1 MFVEEFLVRYAI
13 FLVAALIIL
22 RLVYFRA
29 TPNREVFLGIFM
41 FGNGAF
47 IITYLLHSVEMSM
60 GFAFGLFAV
69 FSMLRYRTEALTV
82 RDMTY
87 LFTAIVMALMCSV
100 AEVTYFEISALCT
113 AIIILAA
120 LTETQLI
127 APTITERKITYDRID
142 KIQPEQR
149 TALIEEVRQR
159 TGMNVVKIELGKI
172 DFLSDSVQLIV
183 FCSEQD

>member
-1 MFVEEFLVRYAI
+1 MFVEEFIIRYAI
-13 FLVAALIIL
+13 FLIATLIML

-47 IITYLLHSVEMSM
+47 LITYLLHSVEMSM

-100 AEVTYFEISALCT
+100 AEINYFEISALCVV
-113 AIIILAA
+113 IILLGA
-120 LTETQLI
+120 LSETQVF
-127 APTITERKITYDRID
+127 APTITERRISYDRID
-142 KIQPEQR
+142 KIQPESR
-149 TALIEEVRQR
+149 AALIEELRQR
-159 TGMNVVKIELGKI
+159 TGMNIVKIDLGKV
-172 DFLSDSVQLIV
+172 DFLNDSVQLVV
-183 FCSEQD
+183 FCAEEG